1 MADFEKMNMP
11 ELEKKLAELK
21 EYLQEIEEERRFVL
35 HQTGIHLPGAT
46 VNKYEAEIKEI
57 NQNINVLKTLL
68 PKKGKV

>member
-11 ELEKKLAELK
+11 ELEKKLTELK
-21 EYLQEIEEERRFVL
+21 DYLEEVEEERRFVL

-57 NQNINVLKTLL
+57 NQNINVVITLL
-68 PKKGKV
+68 QKQKI